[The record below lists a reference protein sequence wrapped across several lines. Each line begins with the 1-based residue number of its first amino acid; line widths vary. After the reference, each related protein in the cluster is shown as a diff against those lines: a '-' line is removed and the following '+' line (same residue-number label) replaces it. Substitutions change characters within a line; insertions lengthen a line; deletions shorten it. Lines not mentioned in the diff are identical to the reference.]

1 MPIDPRTGEEV
12 DSLPSMD
19 ADGHIPSAREVRQ
32 LGRVLRKQVAAMAEV
47 VGDVHPPHP
56 NSILARLDTAA
67 FARETPSVIIMNAL
81 VSACAHLSSAHDFI
95 KTSAAN
101 RITAWSLLR
110 PTLMSATTAGWI
122 LVATNSNERLRRAAV
137 VVNEAMRYEVAYA
150 RNVDR
155 IPGGQAAERLA
166 WIEQRLAD
174 LNEWAVAAGLQL
186 RGRDRVPMTEAVAEV
201 AASVGAEEA
210 RISALWSEMSSGAH
224 GLGWHIQSRTFG
236 AGTTALE
243 GSNFVRFPVELDR
256 AYYFGVVANLTDYTN
271 RILTIARALA
281 TERAALEASGL
292 ITTAEDGEWVLRL
305 DL

>member
-1 MPIDPRTGEEV
+1 
-12 DSLPSMD
+12 MD
-19 ADGHIPSAREVRQ
+19 ADGHIPSAREVRR
-32 LGRVLRKQVAAMAEV
+32 LRKVLRKQAAVMAGV

-56 NSILARLDTAA
+56 NSILARLDAAA

-95 KTSAAN
+95 KTSNAN

-122 LVATNSNERLRRAAV
+122 LVATNSGERLRRAAV
-137 VVNEAMRYEVAYA
+137 VVNESIRYEVAYA

-166 WIEQRLAD
+166 WIEERLAD
-174 LNEWAVAAGLQL
+174 LNEWALAAGLQL
-186 RGRDRVPMTEAVAEV
+186 RGRDRVPMTEAVAQV
-201 AASVGAEEA
+201 AASVGAEA
-210 RISALWSEMSSGAH
+210 RISALWNEMSSGAH

-243 GSNFVRFPVELDR
+243 GSTFVRFPVELDR
-256 AYYFGVVANLTDYTN
+256 AYYFGVVANLTDYTS
-271 RILTIARALA
+271 RILSIARALA
-281 TERAALEASGL
+281 TDRATLEDNGL
-292 ITTAEDGEWVLRL
+292 ITIAEDGEWVLRL